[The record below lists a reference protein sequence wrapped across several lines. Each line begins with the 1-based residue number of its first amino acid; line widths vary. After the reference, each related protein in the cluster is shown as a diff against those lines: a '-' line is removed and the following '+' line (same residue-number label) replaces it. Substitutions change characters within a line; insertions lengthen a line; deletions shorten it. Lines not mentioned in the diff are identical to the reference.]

1 MNSAAPKDF
10 TPVVLTE
17 AAQEWIIKHFKHTK
31 NAEIAQRFGISQ
43 EWLHRFARKH
53 GLKKTP
59 QFFRKC
65 QLAAAQAAKAS
76 HLKNGTYPP
85 KGFEIPNRHTF
96 QKGYKL
102 NPASEAK
109 RKESLRRARA
119 ALMERERLRIAL
131 GEPQQTKIKLIAQPA
146 KKTRCATTCARLAIP
161 LRMAVTWPTMTR
173 TPAEPV
179 RSRPVRR
186 GTGII
191 ITLNSGRWKNE
202 IH

>member
-65 QLAAAQAAKAS
+65 QLATAQAAKAS

-96 QKGYKL
+96 QKGHKL

-146 KKTRCATTCARLAIP
+146 KKNQMRYYLRSLGYTIAHGSNVAYYDENTRRARKIEARKKGDRNYFYFEFRP
-161 LRMAVTWPTMTR
+161 L
-173 TPAEPV
+173 E
-179 RSRPVRR
+179 
-186 GTGII
+186 
-191 ITLNSGRWKNE
+191 K
-202 IH
+202 